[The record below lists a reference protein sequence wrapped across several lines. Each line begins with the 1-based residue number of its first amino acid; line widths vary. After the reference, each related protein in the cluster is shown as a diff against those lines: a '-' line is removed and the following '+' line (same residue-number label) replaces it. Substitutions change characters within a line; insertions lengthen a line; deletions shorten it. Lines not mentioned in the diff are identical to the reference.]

1 MRDAIAYLL
10 LALGVLIELFGV
22 LGICVMRNTL
32 DRLHCASLASW
43 GALLI
48 GLAILV
54 RESFSLLGDKAL
66 LTGALAVLLSPVLM
80 HTTARSFRVRTR
92 GDWRAM
98 DDAQIVGAGGEIVGA
113 GQTEEAQR

>member
-1 MRDAIAYLL
+1 MRDGIAYLL
-10 LALGVLIELFGV
+10 LGFGVLIELLGV

-54 RESFSLLGDKAL
+54 RESFSLLGDKAM
-66 LTGALAVLLSPVLM
+66 LTGVLAAVLSPVLI
-80 HTTARSFRVRTR
+80 HTTARSFRIRTR

-98 DDAQIVGAGGEIVGA
+98 DDTPTDAA
-113 GQTEEAQR
+113 GQTGGAQS